1 MKLKSIERSNV
12 GDIVFEQFME
22 AIASNEWASGTK
34 IPSENELS
42 ETLGVSR
49 ITIRG
54 ALHRLVALDL
64 IETRRGEGSYVKELN
79 GTQNFNALLP
89 VFLLNPND
97 LFNMLEFRGIFECG
111 SAAQAAVRADS
122 EDILR
127 LQYALDGMN
136 DKTLS
141 LAERRQFDT
150 EFHVSLGNATKN
162 PILIK
167 IYDILR
173 YAFYTS
179 IGETAKFLGFEH
191 ATHYHTR
198 ILDAIKAKDK
208 DSAYNAMREHIKDT
222 AERMQAYI
230 DETGDDSF
238 K

>member
-1 MKLKSIERSNV
+1 
-12 GDIVFEQFME
+12 ME
-22 AIASNEWASGTK
+22 AIGSNEWASGTK

-49 ITIRG
+49 ITIRS
-54 ALHRLVALDL
+54 ALHRLAALGL
-64 IETRRGEGSYVKELN
+64 IETRRGEGSYVKELD

-89 VFLLNPND
+89 TFLLNPND
-97 LFNMLEFRGIFECG
+97 LFHMLEFRGIFECG
-111 SAAQAAVRADS
+111 SAAQAAIKANS
-122 EDILR
+122 EDIQH
-127 LQYALDGMN
+127 LQDALDGMN
-136 DKTLS
+136 NKALP

-162 PILIK
+162 PVLIK

-173 YAFYTS
+173 YAFYAS

-208 DSAYNAMREHIKDT
+208 ESAFNAMSEHIKDT

-238 K
+238 Q